1 MEFIYPYTVEYFNAV
16 IDILEK
22 EGRMTFNK
30 LFEDW
35 VKLLRQ
41 SETQFVI
48 RRKRKH
54 SKETKF
60 TPSKTQLSNI
70 LKRMVDDSYLK
81 KVVDEKC
88 KLTLKNTNYQLT
100 EDARKLLQLN
110 ILRIEDKQVV
120 FKRIYEKILLHDFFK
135 RVNSRVLQVLEQP
148 GFLGIVERSML
159 FSDRTVKEITIE
171 SEHEFGNFLSKINIK
186 HDRLNWARIEEAFS
200 SEIGRIIYAHDTS
213 SKYLKKMKIEFWEKN
228 KDYLKKNEKVMFF
241 CLPIKE
247 NHNFWIYREEDWEIS
262 RKDKN
267 RYDDFIP
274 KLISR
279 VYHIFIPGVTVD
291 DVLESNGNNFER
303 SEVQEAIDIL
313 ETSKLIKREPFDVS
327 RFTIAD
333 YDLHI
338 FISNLKEVFITEMAL
353 LISKWELFESPTEEK
368 KRMEWIFGEKEF
380 KQIST
385 KLEINLSEHKKRMR
399 NCENIEEYTEIL
411 KAESLK
417 GYGISHW
424 DLRLERYKQQRRKP
438 TNKKENKWDID
449 KYRQYLRND
458 LQRLLDTLPINFGE
472 NGIHEIRIAY
482 AKIIQKY
489 SFLQDI
495 LKMICPNVM
504 KPITQEMEKEVESY
518 NLWRKEWEE
527 AYKRHVDEGRIIKI

>member
-22 EGRMTFNK
+22 AGETTFNK
-30 LFEDW
+30 LFEEW

-41 SETQFVI
+41 SEAQFMI

-54 SKETKF
+54 SKPTKF

-70 LKRMVDDSYLK
+70 LKRMVDDGYLS
-81 KVVDEKC
+81 KVVNEKS

-100 EDARKLLQLN
+100 EDARKLLQMN
-110 ILRIEDKQVV
+110 ILRIEDKQVI
-120 FKRIYEKILLHDFFK
+120 FKRIYEKILLHDFFR
-135 RVNSRVLQVLEQP
+135 RVHRRVLQVLQQP

-159 FSDRTVKEITIE
+159 FPDRTVKEITIE
-171 SEHEFGNFLSKINIK
+171 SEQEFGNFLSKINIK
-186 HDRLNWARIEEAFS
+186 HDQPNWNRIEEAFS
-200 SEIGRIIYAHDTS
+200 SEIGRIIYAHDS
-213 SKYLKKMKIEFWEKN
+213 PSKYLKKMKIEFWKKN
-228 KDYLKKNEKVMFF
+228 KDYLKKNEKAWFL

-333 YDLHI
+333 DDLHI
-338 FISNLKEVFITEMAL
+338 FISDLKEVFITEMAL

-417 GYGISHW
+417 GYGTSHW

-482 AKIIQKY
+482 AKTIQKY
-489 SFLQDI
+489 SFLRDVV
-495 LKMICPNVM
+495 KMICPNVM
-504 KPITQEMEKEVESY
+504 KPITQEMEKEVGEY
-518 NLWRKEWEE
+518 ELRGKEWEE
-527 AYKRHVDEGRIIKI
+527 SYKRQLNESRILKI